1 MEKNA
6 IFADQEIRRTNVPNV
21 VVRWKAVEQN
31 VEDTHEWLDELHA
44 DINDM
49 KMAVKALGREA
60 KAAND
65 K

>member
-1 MEKNA
+1 M
-6 IFADQEIRRTNVPNV
+6 PNV

-44 DINDM
+44 DINDA
-49 KMAVKALGREA
+49 KMTVKALGREA